1 MRALLVTLLAAA
13 SAACFA
19 KDFGV
24 QGTAW
29 PILEQDM
36 REYVLEAASK
46 TDWDAANDRLKES
59 AKNYP
64 ETLAKRLWPAVTVT
78 STAWMDPS
86 IELTDDIQA
95 PVKGPDGKLQ
105 WQVMVP
111 RGTRV
116 NPLSQVRP
124 STGLLFFD
132 GSDPTQLALVE
143 QALKHAPGKLLPIEA
158 GRGSVLESNKALKV
172 PVFHASDEAVQRFQ
186 LRAMPTLVYPGS
198 GMRAL
203 FLGNTVFAPP
213 YTLDALT
220 AAWPDLAPTA
230 TVGKSE

>member
-1 MRALLVTLLAAA
+1 MRALFVTLLAAL
-13 SAACFA
+13 SATCFA

-46 TDWDAANDRLKES
+46 TDWDAANQRLKDS
-59 AKNYP
+59 AEKYP
-64 ETLAKRLWPAVTVT
+64 ETLAKRLWPAVSAT

-116 NPLSQVRP
+116 NPLAQVRP
-124 STGLLFFD
+124 STAMLFFD
-132 GSDPTQLALVE
+132 GSDPEQLAFVE

-158 GRGSVLESNKALKV
+158 GRGSVLESNKVLKV

-198 GMRAL
+198 GMRAM

-213 YTLDALT
+213 YSLSALT
-220 AAWPDLAPTA
+220 TAWPDIAKTVTA
-230 TVGKSE
+230 GKPE